1 MKQNLDKKPIVIL
14 GPMES
19 ESAWL
24 IDQLDQPKE
33 NAVGAYTC
41 LLYTSPSP
49 RDRG

>member
-1 MKQNLDKKPIVIL
+1 MGDEKRGICMNQNLENKPIVIL

-33 NAVGAYTC
+33 NADGA
-41 LLYTSPSP
+41 
-49 RDRG
+49 